1 VVDVADILDVTGDG
15 RGAAI
20 ERAAAALR
28 DGELV
33 VMPTDTVYGVAA
45 DAFSLD
51 GTARLFRAK
60 DRDRSVPLPVLLR
73 SPKQLPGIAP
83 DVPEVAERLMAA
95 FWPGA
100 LTLVVP
106 AEADLR
112 WDLGRTQGTVA
123 VRMPLDDVAL
133 EVIRAVGPLAVTSAN
148 RSGRPPAATA
158 AAAEQQLGN
167 AVHLY
172 LDDGPREGGVAS
184 TIVDL
189 TRRVPHVLR
198 VGALDDELVM
208 AVAEGELDPLEAADR
223 VAEAELDAPPTGT
236 PMAPEEPAG
245 DGEQPQG

>member
-1 VVDVADILDVTGDG
+1 MPDILDTRGDG
-15 RGAAI
+15 RDEAV

-33 VMPTDTVYGVAA
+33 VLPTDTVYGLAA

-51 GTARLFRAK
+51 GTARVFRAK

-100 LTLVVP
+100 LTMVVP
-106 AEADLR
+106 AEGRLQ
-112 WDLGRTQGTVA
+112 WDLGRTEGTVA

-133 EVIRAVGPLAVTSAN
+133 AVIRSVGPLAVTSAN
-148 RSGRPPAATA
+148 IAGQPPAQTVAQA
-158 AAAEQQLGN
+158 REQLGA
-167 AVHLY
+167 AVHVY
-172 LDDGPREGGVAS
+172 LDDGPRTGGVAS

-189 TRRVPHVLR
+189 TRREPHVLR
-198 VGALDDELVM
+198 VGAIDDDLVL
-208 AVAEGELDPLEAADR
+208 AVAAGEVDPLDAAARVAADQPS
-223 VAEAELDAPPTGT
+223 PPGG
-236 PMAPEEPAG
+236 PEPAG
-245 DGEQPQG
+245 EPETDEGAPEDG